1 MSFRPVSALIMESM
15 VSDAAAE
22 NGILRNLKLEVLA
35 HMVVPR
41 VTETCIHT
49 ILFTPLPVVAVP
61 LLHV

>member
-1 MSFRPVSALIMESM
+1 MESM

-35 HMVVPR
+35 HMVEPR